1 MYRRIFALCFS
12 CIICLLSGCSAK
24 SSAAEQMTDVIVI
37 QNKSIEAELQNA
49 NVPES
54 AAGIN
59 AVTFVEDMNYD
70 VKNFIRQFYDYLANG
85 EYDLAMYMTNDSSNL
100 ERDSFMELSGYID
113 SVKSLTCYMMDGM
126 AEGSYIVVAKC
137 GVLTTLGA
145 QVITMLNAFYVCTNE
160 SGTY

>member
-100 ERDSFMELSGYID
+100 ERDSFMEPEWVY
-113 SVKSLTCYMMDGM
+113 
-126 AEGSYIVVAKC
+126 
-137 GVLTTLGA
+137 
-145 QVITMLNAFYVCTNE
+145 
-160 SGTY
+160 